1 MSRTVATLQQ
11 ELDALVALLGAESEG
26 MGLDAISQ
34 KLGGSHQRR
43 TLQRRL
49 ALLVAQERNQTV

>member
-11 ELDALVALLGAESEG
+11 ELDVLAALIGAEPGG
-26 MGLDAISQ
+26 MGLDAISK
-34 KLGGSHQRR
+34 KLGGTHQCR